1 MNRTIFYLTSFN
13 RPCCVICFAMYV
25 QQVTKDFLG
34 EGWRGAVPGGHDLSL
49 AVVAVTQELRRLSP
63 KDKVQWAVE

>member
-1 MNRTIFYLTSFN
+1 
-13 RPCCVICFAMYV
+13 MYV